1 MTGFRLANSSYSG
14 NPEHGKNFA
23 IVTSDEPIPHNT
35 WTHLAGT
42 YDGQVA
48 ILYVNGEEVSREYTS
63 ELIGDDQDNL
73 YIGTDSYPQEYN
85 FADARIDEV
94 MLFNK
99 ALDAE
104 TIKNYVDYSNFLQD
118 SNNAPTLQAR
128 FSTQNWSKTVN
139 LTYLDNNTLT
149 LITPSGPEEQTVKLT
164 LIGTRGKNL
173 SYKMPTLLI
182 Q

>member
-1 MTGFRLANSSYSG
+1 MTI
-14 NPEHGKNFA
+14 KT
-23 IVTSDEPIPHNT
+23 V
-35 WTHLAGT
+35 
-42 YDGQVA
+42 
-48 ILYVNGEEVSREYTS
+48 
-63 ELIGDDQDNL
+63 

-139 LTYLDNNTLT
+139 LIWI
-149 LITPSGPEEQTVKLT
+149 ITH
-164 LIGTRGKNL
+164 
-173 SYKMPTLLI
+173 LL
-182 Q
+182 